1 MSTTSKPLIKY
12 GWLRALLFLIPWVL
26 FSYLFEYAY
35 ALVLKYFY
43 NNAPNQ
49 LGENTQTIIKF
60 LFAAVGSTLTV
71 WLWRKF
77 IDRRDFRSLG
87 FEWKG
92 FENDAWIGFFLGP
105 FLLGIGSIA
114 LVLMTYLQFEDI
126 SADPEQLMI
135 GLILM
140 ILVSYSEELIVRG
153 YLLNNLLQSCNKW
166 VALAISSGFFALMHL
181 ANPGFT
187 IVSFANILL
196 AGLLLGAN
204 YIYTKNLWFGML
216 LHFSW
221 NFFQGPVYGF
231 EVSGLKFSGIF
242 HQSISGPLV
251 WTGGEFGFEGSLL
264 CALLMLIAFLASVT
278 FFKKKYQ
285 V

>member
-1 MSTTSKPLIKY
+1 MNTTSKPLIAY
-12 GWLRALLFLIPWVL
+12 GWLRALLFLIPWTL
-26 FSYLFEYAY
+26 FSFLFDYAY
-35 ALVLKYFY
+35 MLVLKNFY
-43 NNAPNQ
+43 NNAAD
-49 LGENTQTIIKF
+49 LVGENTQTIIKF

-77 IDRRDFRSLG
+77 IDRRDFKSLG

-92 FENDAWIGFFLGP
+92 YSNAGWIGFFLGP
-105 FLLGIGSIA
+105 ILLGIGSIA
-114 LVLMTYLQFEDI
+114 LMLMNYLQFEEI
-126 SADPEQLMI
+126 SADPEQLTI

-140 ILVSYSEELIVRG
+140 MLVAFTEELVVRG
-153 YLLNNLLQSCNKW
+153 YLLNNLMQSCNKW
-166 VALAISSGFFALMHL
+166 VALGISSGFFALLHL

-187 IVSFANILL
+187 ILSFANILL

-204 YIYTKNLWFGML
+204 YIYTKNIWFGIL

-221 NFFQGPVYGF
+221 NFFQGSVYGF

-242 HQSISGPLV
+242 HQSLSGPAF

-264 CALLMLIAFLASVT
+264 CALLMLLAFIVTAS
-278 FFKKKYQ
+278 FFKKKYR